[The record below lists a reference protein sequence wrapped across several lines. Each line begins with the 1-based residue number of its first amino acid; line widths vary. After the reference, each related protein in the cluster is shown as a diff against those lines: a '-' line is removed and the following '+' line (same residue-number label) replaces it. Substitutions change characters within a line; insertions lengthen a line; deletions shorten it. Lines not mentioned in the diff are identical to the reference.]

1 MNITRIVLI
10 FSLVLVVVLSAGF
23 LIRKRKRKR
32 SKAQSQP
39 APSRSMST
47 QGHGVVGLDLKNPDG
62 SAAKDDGWDYSI
74 GYDGKKYSFIAKI
87 TRHTDA
93 PDAPIVPPIAGPP
106 DLPDSPKHGTDTLPG
121 SDIGAPPGC
130 IACPQQGGYYTC
142 DETVLKR
149 SDIEKGP
156 SWSGANAWIA
166 NSGNKPMLREYPL
179 PSQGES
185 SENYFLKYRGKKF
198 YSSSVGPDPLCSS
211 S

>member
-1 MNITRIVLI
+1 MNITRIALI
-10 FSLVLVVVLSAGF
+10 LSLILVVALSVGY
-23 LIRKRKRKR
+23 LVRKRQRKR
-32 SKAQSQP
+32 GKAQSPP
-39 APSRSMST
+39 APDRSMST
-47 QGHGVVGLDLKNPDG
+47 QGHGVIGLDLEDADG

-87 TRHTDA
+87 TRHTDT
-93 PDAPIVPPIAGPP
+93 PDVAAAAVVDKP
-106 DLPDSPKHGTDTLPG
+106 DDSPKHGTDTLPG

-130 IACPQQGGYYTC
+130 VACPLQGGYYTC
-142 DETVLKR
+142 DDTVLKR
-149 SDIEKGP
+149 SDVEKGP
-156 SWSGANAWIA
+156 SWSGANKWIENA
-166 NSGNKPMLREYPL
+166 GNQPMLREYPL